1 MAGSNDICM
10 VPSEGGAEMLE
21 FNGAEVH
28 AMAGTGF
35 DPDSPQHRRAS
46 DAPRY
51 AIAIQQT
58 RDAGD
63 YAAADAMCE
72 FAARFYRVIKTK
84 TSTGMAL
91 KKGVYENTQHLTEHD
106 GLVYDR

>member
-1 MAGSNDICM
+1 MIDM
-10 VPSEGGAEMLE
+10 VPNARGVEVLE
-21 FNGAEVH
+21 FNGAEVY
-28 AMAGTGF
+28 AISGTGF
-35 DPDSPQHRRAS
+35 NPDSLQHRRAS

-51 AIAIQQT
+51 AIAIQQR

-63 YAAADAMCE
+63 YTAADAMCE